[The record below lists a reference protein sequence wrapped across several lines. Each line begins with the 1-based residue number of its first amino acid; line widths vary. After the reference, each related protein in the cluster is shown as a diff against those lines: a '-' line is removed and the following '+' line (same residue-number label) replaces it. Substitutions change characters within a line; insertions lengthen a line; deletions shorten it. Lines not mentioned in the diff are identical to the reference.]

1 MKLTFK
7 LSLFILVLAIGTLA
21 CSLGSSEGNILYE
34 DDFSNDSSGWD
45 VYSDED
51 GATEYYEGVYRIT
64 VNTESMFY
72 WANPYQNFED
82 VIIEVTASK
91 STGGDDMQYGIIC
104 KHTDIDNWYALII
117 TADGYAA
124 IRKRYQGS
132 DLDFIT
138 DFVEAPMVNTG
149 RATNSLRA
157 ECVGSRLAL
166 YVNGELAIETND
178 SDLTGGDAGL
188 MVGTFEQPF
197 AEALFDN
204 FVVRKP

>member
-1 MKLTFK
+1 MKSTFK

-72 WANPYQNFED
+72 WANPYKDFED